1 MLLLFQST
9 HDVILAEKA
18 LRLEGIPRRVIP
30 VPRSISSQCGM
41 ALEITPDNAEK
52 AIQLLDSYVF
62 PGRSAKGN
70 AHDKR
75 YLIYTP
81 MDEQ

>member
-52 AIQLLDSYVF
+52 AIQLLDSNVF
-62 PGRSAKGN
+62 PGGSTQGN
-70 AHDKR
+70 AHR
-75 YLIYTP
+75 YHIYTP
-81 MDEQ
+81 RDEQ

>member
-41 ALEITPDNAEK
+41 ALEIAPEDAER
-52 AIQLLDSYVF
+52 AIELLDAAVF
-62 PGRSAKGN
+62 PGGSAQGK
-70 AHDKR
+70 AHR
-75 YLIYTP
+75 YQTYTP
-81 MDEQ
+81 TDEQ

>member
-52 AIQLLDSYVF
+52 AIELLDAHVF
-62 PGRSAKGN
+62 QGGSVQGN
-70 AHDKR
+70 VNEKR
-75 YLIYTP
+75 YQIYTP

>member
-18 LRLEGIPRRVIP
+18 LRLGGIPRRVIP

-41 ALEITPDNAEK
+41 ALEITPDMAEK
-52 AIQLLDSYVF
+52 AIELLDSTVF
-62 PGRSAKGN
+62 PGEPAQDDACNR
-70 AHDKR
+70 R
-75 YLIYTP
+75 YQIYTP
-81 MDEQ
+81 RDEK